1 MKPIA
6 LQTYTLR
13 DAFDQDFHG
22 VLKAVADIGYKGV
35 EISGA
40 YGQTPEQIAVAVAD
54 LGMVVCSNHGRL
66 PTPETLDEVVEY
78 QRGIGSTKLVSG
90 FGPDDLKTTEGCVT
104 AANKLQAAAE
114 MLEPHGISVH
124 VHNHFWEFHR
134 VGDGRY
140 ALDVMLEAAPAI
152 KSQLD
157 LYWVAFGKA
166 DPVEVLGRIGGRV
179 VLAHVKD
186 GMLGEKPHFK
196 ALGTGQVDL
205 PAAIG
210 ALNTAVTE
218 WLIVEQDQSD
228 GDMLADVRTSYNYL
242 VAKGLGVGNRAVGA

>member
-13 DAFDQDFHG
+13 DAFEKDFHG

-40 YGQTPEQIAVAVAD
+40 YGQTPEQIARAVAD

-66 PTPETLDEVVEY
+66 PTAETLDEVVAY
-78 QRGIGSTKLVSG
+78 QRGIGSTKLVGG
-90 FGPDDLKTTEGCVT
+90 FGPDDLKTAEGCIV
-104 AANKLQAAAE
+104 AARKLQAAAE
-114 MLEPHGISVH
+114 MLAPYGISVH
-124 VHNHFWEFHR
+124 VHNHYWEFHR
-134 VGDGRY
+134 VEDGRY
-140 ALDVMLEAAPAI
+140 ALDVMLEAAPSI
-152 KSQLD
+152 MSQLD

-166 DPVEVLGRIGGRV
+166 DPVEVLGRIRGRV
-179 VLAHVKD
+179 ALAHVKD
-186 GMLGEKPHFK
+186 GMLGDKPHFK

-205 PAAIG
+205 PAAIA
-210 ALNTAVTE
+210 ALDPAVTE

-228 GDMLADVRTSYNYL
+228 SDMLADVRTSYEYL
-242 VAKGLGVGNRAVGA
+242 VSKGLGEGNRPAA